1 MLKELNIRNL
11 AIIDDLRVSFA
22 DGLTVI
28 SGETGAGKSIIMEAV
43 GLLQG
48 DRATTDW
55 IRSSE
60 DAAVVE
66 ALFDIGSRPGLQEKL
81 EALGFER
88 QEEIVIRRIISRTGK
103 NRAYV
108 NGSLATLSALSLLGE
123 SLVNICSQHEHQSIL
138 NPEHHRAILDRF
150 GNLEDLREAYRRLYD
165 RYRDMEERIRALEK
179 KREER
184 LRTEEFLLFQLKEI
198 DDGEIRKGE
207 DEALHAERILLAH
220 GRTLREKAEASFAS
234 LYSDEGAV
242 LERLSYSISNIKDIY
257 RIDNNVKALLEQVE
271 GAYYTLQDAA
281 IRLRDYGKEVLLDPD
296 RIGKIEERL
305 EYLNRMKRK
314 YGGTLESVLG
324 KRDLLEEELRAL
336 SATESDLEKSRAEKL
351 SLQPLLLEKAKRL
364 SEGRKNAAAV
374 LEGQVE
380 TELGGLRME
389 NTSFRV
395 FFHRDCRESTDP
407 GTLSPSGADEIEFFL
422 SPNTGEE
429 LKPLNRIAS
438 GGELSRITLAI
449 RRVLAEKSDVRTMI
463 FDEIDSGIGGAA
475 AELVGRKLREAA
487 SHHQVLCITHLP
499 QIAGFGENHFL
510 VEKAVSGGRTKTT
523 MRQLTEEERLQEM
536 ARMLGGVTVSDRAR
550 EHAREMLKSGKDKP
564 SQSGKGHA

>member
-22 DGLTVI
+22 DGLTII

-81 EALGFER
+81 ESLGFER

-150 GNLEDLREAYRRLYD
+150 GNLEDPGQGYRGLYN
-165 RYRDMEERIRALEK
+165 RYRDVEERIQSLEK

-198 DDGEIRKGE
+198 DDGEIQKGE
-207 DEALHAERILLAH
+207 DEALQAERTVLAH
-220 GRTLREKAEASFAS
+220 GRTLREQAEASFAS

-242 LERLSYSISNIKDIY
+242 LERLSYAISNIKDIY
-257 RIDNNVKALLEQVE
+257 RINSNVKALLEQVE
-271 GAYYTLQDAA
+271 GAYYALQDAA
-281 IRLRDYGKEVLLDPD
+281 IRLRDYGEEILLDPD
-296 RIGKIEERL
+296 RIEKIEERL

-314 YGGTLESVLG
+314 YGGTLESVLK
-324 KRDLLEEELRAL
+324 KRDLLKEELQAL
-336 SATESDLEKSRAEKL
+336 SNTESDLEKSRAEKL
-351 SLQPLLLEKAKRL
+351 SLQPLLLEKAKHL
-364 SEGRKNAAAV
+364 SEGRKSAASV
-374 LEGQVE
+374 LESQVE
-380 TELGGLRME
+380 KELGGLRME
-389 NTSFRV
+389 NISFRV
-395 FFHRDCRESTDP
+395 FFHKGYRESTDP
-407 GTLSPSGADEIEFFL
+407 GTLTPWGADEIEFFL

-475 AELVGRKLREAA
+475 AELVGRKLREAS

-536 ARMLGGVTVSDRAR
+536 ARMLGGVTVSDKAR

-564 SQSGKGHA
+564 S

>member
-81 EALGFER
+81 ESLGFER
-88 QEEIVIRRIISRTGK
+88 QDEIVIRRIISRTGK

-150 GNLEDLREAYRRLYD
+150 GNLEDPVEGYRRLYN
-165 RYRDMEERIRALEK
+165 RYRDVEERIQSLEK

-184 LRTEEFLLFQLKEI
+184 LRTESFLLFQLKEI
-198 DDGEIRKGE
+198 DDGKIQKGE
-207 DEALHAERILLAH
+207 DEALQAERTVLAH
-220 GRTLREKAEASFAS
+220 GRALKERAEASFGS

-242 LERLSYSISNIKDIY
+242 LERLSFAISNIKDIY
-257 RIDNNVKALLEQVE
+257 RIDSNIKVMLEQVE

-281 IRLRDYGKEVLLDPD
+281 IRLRDYGKEILIDPD
-296 RIGKIEERL
+296 RIEKIEERL

-314 YGGTLESVLG
+314 YGGTLESVLE
-324 KRDLLEEELRAL
+324 KRGLLKEELRAL
-336 SATESDLEKSRAEKL
+336 SATESDLDKSRAEII
-351 SLQPLLLEKAKRL
+351 SLQPLLLEKAKHL
-364 SEGRKNAAAV
+364 SEGRKSAAAV
-374 LEGQVE
+374 LENQVE
-380 TELGGLRME
+380 KELGGLRME

-395 FFHRDCRESTDP
+395 FFHKGYRESTDP
-407 GTLSPSGADEIEFFL
+407 ATLSPSGADEIEFFL

-475 AELVGRKLREAA
+475 AELVGKKLREAA

-510 VEKAVSGGRTKTT
+510 VEKAVSGGRTKTM

-536 ARMLGGVTVSDRAR
+536 ARMLGGVTVSDKAR

-564 SQSGKGHA
+564 S

>member
-81 EALGFER
+81 ESLGFER
-88 QEEIVIRRIISRTGK
+88 QEELVIRRIISRTGK

-150 GNLEDLREAYRRLYD
+150 GNLEDPVEGYGRLYN
-165 RYRDMEERIRALEK
+165 RYRDVEERIQSLEK

-198 DDGEIRKGE
+198 DDGEIQKGE
-207 DEALHAERILLAH
+207 DEALQAERTVLAH
-220 GRTLREKAEASFAS
+220 GRTLREQAEASFAS

-242 LERLSYSISNIKDIY
+242 LERLSYAISNIKDIY
-257 RIDNNVKALLEQVE
+257 RIDSNVKALLEEVE
-271 GAYYTLQDAA
+271 GAYYALQDAA
-281 IRLRDYGKEVLLDPD
+281 IRLRDYGEEILLDPD
-296 RIGKIEERL
+296 RIEKIEERL

-314 YGGTLESVLG
+314 YGGTLESVLK
-324 KRDLLEEELRAL
+324 KRDLLKEELQAL
-336 SATESDLEKSRAEKL
+336 SNTESDLEKSRAEKR
-351 SLQPLLLEKAKRL
+351 SLQPLLLEKAKHL
-364 SEGRKNAAAV
+364 SEGRKSAASV
-374 LEGQVE
+374 LESQVE
-380 TELGGLRME
+380 KELGGLRME
-389 NTSFRV
+389 NISFRV
-395 FFHRDCRESTDP
+395 FFHKGYRESTDP
-407 GTLSPSGADEIEFFL
+407 GTLTPWGADEIEFFL

-475 AELVGRKLREAA
+475 AELVGRKLREAS

-536 ARMLGGVTVSDRAR
+536 ARMLGGVTVSDKAR

-564 SQSGKGHA
+564 S

>member
-81 EALGFER
+81 ESLGFER

-150 GNLEDLREAYRRLYD
+150 GNLEDPGQGYRGLYN
-165 RYRDMEERIRALEK
+165 RYRDVEERIQSLEK

-198 DDGEIRKGE
+198 DDGEIQKGE
-207 DEALHAERILLAH
+207 DEALQAERTVLAH
-220 GRTLREKAEASFAS
+220 GRTLREQAEASFAS

-242 LERLSYSISNIKDIY
+242 LERLSYAISNIKDIY
-257 RIDNNVKALLEQVE
+257 RIDSNVKALLEQVE
-271 GAYYTLQDAA
+271 GAYYALQDAA
-281 IRLRDYGKEVLLDPD
+281 IRLRDYGEEILLDPD
-296 RIGKIEERL
+296 RIEKIEERL

-314 YGGTLESVLG
+314 YGGTLESVLK
-324 KRDLLEEELRAL
+324 KRDLLKEELQAL
-336 SATESDLEKSRAEKL
+336 SNTESDLEKSRAEKL
-351 SLQPLLLEKAKRL
+351 SLQPLLLEKAKHL
-364 SEGRKNAAAV
+364 SEGRKSAASV
-374 LEGQVE
+374 LESQVE
-380 TELGGLRME
+380 KELGGLRME
-389 NTSFRV
+389 NISFRV
-395 FFHRDCRESTDP
+395 FFHKGYRESTDP
-407 GTLSPSGADEIEFFL
+407 GTLTPWGADEIEFFL

-475 AELVGRKLREAA
+475 AELVGRKLREAS

-536 ARMLGGVTVSDRAR
+536 ARMLGGVTVSDKAR

-564 SQSGKGHA
+564 S

>member
-81 EALGFER
+81 ESLGFER

-150 GNLEDLREAYRRLYD
+150 GNLEDPGQGYRGLYN
-165 RYRDMEERIRALEK
+165 RYRDVEERIQSLEK

-198 DDGEIRKGE
+198 DDGEIQKGE
-207 DEALHAERILLAH
+207 DEALQAERTVLAH
-220 GRTLREKAEASFAS
+220 GRTLREQAEASFAS

-242 LERLSYSISNIKDIY
+242 LERLSYAISNIKDIY
-257 RIDNNVKALLEQVE
+257 RIDSNVKALLEQVE
-271 GAYYTLQDAA
+271 GAYYALQDAA
-281 IRLRDYGKEVLLDPD
+281 IRLRDYGEEILLDPD
-296 RIGKIEERL
+296 RIEKIEERL

-314 YGGTLESVLG
+314 YGGTLESVLK
-324 KRDLLEEELRAL
+324 KRDLLKEELQAL
-336 SATESDLEKSRAEKL
+336 SNTESDLEKSRAEKL
-351 SLQPLLLEKAKRL
+351 SLQPILLEKAKYL
-364 SEGRKNAAAV
+364 SEGRKSAASV
-374 LEGQVE
+374 LESQVE
-380 TELGGLRME
+380 KELGGLRME
-389 NTSFRV
+389 NISFRV
-395 FFHRDCRESTDP
+395 FFHKGYRESTDP
-407 GTLSPSGADEIEFFL
+407 GTLTPWGADEIEFFL

-475 AELVGRKLREAA
+475 AELVGRKLREAS

-536 ARMLGGVTVSDRAR
+536 ARMLGGVTVSDKAR

-564 SQSGKGHA
+564 S

>member
-81 EALGFER
+81 ESLGFER

-150 GNLEDLREAYRRLYD
+150 GNLEDPGQGYRGLYN
-165 RYRDMEERIRALEK
+165 RYRDVEERIQSLEK

-198 DDGEIRKGE
+198 DDGEIQKGE
-207 DEALHAERILLAH
+207 DEALQAERTVLAH
-220 GRTLREKAEASFAS
+220 GRTLREQAEASFAS

-242 LERLSYSISNIKDIY
+242 LERLSYAISNIKDIY
-257 RIDNNVKALLEQVE
+257 RIDSNVKALLEQVE
-271 GAYYTLQDAA
+271 GAYYALQDAA
-281 IRLRDYGKEVLLDPD
+281 IRLRDYGEEILLDPD
-296 RIGKIEERL
+296 RIEKIEERL

-314 YGGTLESVLG
+314 YGGTLESVLK
-324 KRDLLEEELRAL
+324 KRDLLKEELQAL
-336 SATESDLEKSRAEKL
+336 SNTESDLEKSRAEKL
-351 SLQPLLLEKAKRL
+351 SLQPLLLEKAKHL
-364 SEGRKNAAAV
+364 SEGRKSVASV
-374 LEGQVE
+374 LESQVE
-380 TELGGLRME
+380 KELGGLRME
-389 NTSFRV
+389 NISFRV
-395 FFHRDCRESTDP
+395 FFHKGYRESTDP
-407 GTLSPSGADEIEFFL
+407 GTLTPWGADEIEFFL

-475 AELVGRKLREAA
+475 AELVGRKLREAS

-536 ARMLGGVTVSDRAR
+536 ARMLGGVTVSDKAR

-564 SQSGKGHA
+564 S

>member
-81 EALGFER
+81 ESLGFER

-150 GNLEDLREAYRRLYD
+150 GNLEDPGQGYRGLYN
-165 RYRDMEERIRALEK
+165 RYRDVEERIQSLEK

-184 LRTEEFLLFQLKEI
+184 LRTEEFLLFQLKEL
-198 DDGEIRKGE
+198 DDGEIQKGE
-207 DEALHAERILLAH
+207 DEALQAERTVLAH
-220 GRTLREKAEASFAS
+220 GRTLREQAEASFAS

-242 LERLSYSISNIKDIY
+242 LERLSYAISNIKDIY
-257 RIDNNVKALLEQVE
+257 RIDSNVKALLEQVE
-271 GAYYTLQDAA
+271 GAYYALQDAA
-281 IRLRDYGKEVLLDPD
+281 IRLRDYGEEILLDPD
-296 RIGKIEERL
+296 RIEKIEERL

-314 YGGTLESVLG
+314 YGGTLESVLK
-324 KRDLLEEELRAL
+324 KRDLLKEELQAL
-336 SATESDLEKSRAEKL
+336 SNTESDLEKSRAEKL
-351 SLQPLLLEKAKRL
+351 SLQPILLEKAKYL
-364 SEGRKNAAAV
+364 SEGRKSAASV
-374 LEGQVE
+374 LESQVE
-380 TELGGLRME
+380 KELGGLRME
-389 NTSFRV
+389 NISFRV
-395 FFHRDCRESTDP
+395 FFHKGYRESTDP
-407 GTLSPSGADEIEFFL
+407 GTLTPWGADEIEFFL

-475 AELVGRKLREAA
+475 AELVGRKLREAS

-536 ARMLGGVTVSDRAR
+536 ARMLGGVTVSDKAR

-564 SQSGKGHA
+564 S